1 MKITKKVGEIA
12 SIQVGHAM
20 RGSIPEVLGTGI
32 YMVQPRDINEYGKV
46 FWGDV
51 VETELRGKA
60 EPRWLEPGDVLFK
73 MNGKP
78 NLAAY
83 IDRIELPENA
93 KVVAH
98 HQFFHLRV
106 SDRSVDPEYLAWYLN
121 APEMQAYIGDLKRAS
136 ATGPV
141 VNKSMLAELPI
152 QVPSRDVQN
161 AILAAWTGFV
171 NEQRQLEDEVRR
183 SRSRYWA
190 AACELLG

>member
-20 RGSIPEVLGTGI
+20 RGSIPEVFGAGI

-98 HQFFHLRV
+98 HQFFHLKV
-106 SDRSVDPEYLAWYLN
+106 TDRSVDPEYLAWYFN
-121 APEMQAYIGDLKRAS
+121 YPRVQEQIEALKMARS
-136 ATGPV
+136 TGPV
-141 VNKSMLAELPI
+141 VNKGMLSDLGVVIPERKMQDEILELWY
-152 QVPSRDVQN
+152 N
-161 AILAAWTGFV
+161 YV
-171 NEQRQLEDEVRR
+171 NEQRILRYKLEQSTSSYLR
-183 SRSRYWA
+183 SVDI
-190 AACELLG
+190 GV